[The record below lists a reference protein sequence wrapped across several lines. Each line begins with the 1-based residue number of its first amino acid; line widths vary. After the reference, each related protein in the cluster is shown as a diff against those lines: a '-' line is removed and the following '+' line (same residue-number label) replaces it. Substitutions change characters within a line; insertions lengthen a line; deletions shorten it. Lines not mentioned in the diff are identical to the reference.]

1 MADTKISNL
10 TALAAAPD
18 SGDFFAIVDT
28 SASATKKLAAAY
40 LPALGGTLAQFAA
53 TTSAQLAGVISDE
66 TGTDA
71 LVFANTPTLVTPILG
86 VATATSI
93 NKVAITAPAT
103 SATLT
108 IADGKTLT
116 VNDNVTLAGAFTLT
130 IPENLTV
137 AGRGVANTFTAV
149 QVIAGGGTDTV
160 PELRLGPYL
169 SSPYESF
176 GWAIQNNN
184 SDGGVRWLHA
194 RYNAN
199 IARFGF
205 SNESTGSVTQECLYL
220 HINGHIGAGTGSD
233 NAQLTVDQSD
243 ASGAAPVLSL
253 DQADTDQ
260 DFIDFVGT
268 SGTGNATNISTDAA
282 GVYAGRMQITVNG
295 TRRWLN
301 FYADA

>member
-116 VNDNVTLAGAFTLT
+116 VNDNVTLAGAHTLT
-130 IPENLTV
+130 VPADMTA
-137 AGRGVANTFTAV
+137 AGVGYANVFTATQTV
-149 QVIAGGGTDTV
+149 QGA
-160 PELRLGPYL
+160 
-169 SSPYESF
+169 
-176 GWAIQNNN
+176 NN
-184 SDGGVRWLHA
+184 SDTHQLILRDL
-194 RYNAN
+194 
-199 IARFGF
+199 
-205 SNESTGSVTQECLYL
+205 SSSTAYL
-220 HINGHIGAGTGSD
+220 HTGQYSDTSYIANNYFYNGGHTTDDAAKASSLLVMAGGAVTFSTAIASATPTMVEALRVHASAHTSVGTTTDSG
-233 NAQLTVDQSD
+233 QLTVNGELAIVD
-243 ASGAAPVLSL
+243 GMTAPS
-253 DQADTDQ
+253 T
-260 DFIDFVGT
+260 T
-268 SGTGNATNISTDAA
+268 SGWAKIYVDSADGDLKVKFGDGTVKTISTDS
-282 GVYAGRMQITVNG
+282 
-295 TRRWLN
+295 
-301 FYADA
+301 